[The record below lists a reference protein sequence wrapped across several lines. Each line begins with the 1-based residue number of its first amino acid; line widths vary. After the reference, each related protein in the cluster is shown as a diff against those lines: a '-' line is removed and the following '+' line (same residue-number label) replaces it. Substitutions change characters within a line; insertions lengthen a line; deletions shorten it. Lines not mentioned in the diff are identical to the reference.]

1 MAYQVNISP
10 TAIADIEKIYL
21 YLQEEA
27 QVSADQWVIDCF
39 EAMFTLESF
48 PRRCPLAQESQDL
61 GLSIHQLLYSSSH
74 RILYTVTGDSENG
87 YVQIHRVRGAKQ
99 DKLQNVEELLG

>member
-10 TAIADIEKIYL
+10 TAIADVERVYL

-27 QVSADQWVIDCF
+27 KVLADQWVVGCF

-48 PRRCPLAQESQDL
+48 PRRCPLAAESQDL
-61 GLSIHQLLYSSSH
+61 GLSIHQLLYGIGY
-74 RILYTVTGDSENG
+74 RILYTVTGDSDYG
-87 YVQIHRVRGAKQ
+87 
-99 DKLQNVEELLG
+99 